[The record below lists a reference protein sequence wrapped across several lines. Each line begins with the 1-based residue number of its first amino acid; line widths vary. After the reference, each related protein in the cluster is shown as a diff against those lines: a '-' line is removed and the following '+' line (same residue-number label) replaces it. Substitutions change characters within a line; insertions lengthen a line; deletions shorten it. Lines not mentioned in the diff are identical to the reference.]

1 MKEVNVKRLHIV
13 WCQPYDI
20 LEKENYGNSRNISG
34 VDGKEECDEYIA
46 ERRFIEQWK

>member
-20 LEKENYGNSRNISG
+20 LEKENYGNSKKFQGLMERKSVMNI
-34 VDGKEECDEYIA
+34 
-46 ERRFIEQWK
+46 